1 MLILIITHEFC
12 PIFLLKQTVKVIKTV
27 SNPHGLRLAVDM
39 KFRIHIRIHI
49 HDFTWISM
57 DISISMDASIF
68 CIRELPRAD
77 KNFSPLQPSPLFLS
91 LSPLHHHRV
100 GSIPAPSPWYK
111 IFLTQPTSHQ
121 LVLFSSGRMFAWHL
135 SFTWHQIQL
144 VHSLQYCTTVSGA
157 ARILWQGGSEV
168 WVYSGSRVRS
178 PPVPVVLSVYQRGF
192 FARRPCNVLVVWYEE
207 VPWQWKHTHIT

>member
-39 KFRIHIRIHI
+39 KFRIHIRIHM

-68 CIRELPRAD
+68 RIRELHGD
-77 KNFSPLQPSPLFLS
+77 KNFSPLQPSPFFLS

-100 GSIPAPSPWYK
+100 GSIPGPSPQGVSPSSPCPHCSY
-111 IFLTQPTSHQ
+111 PHSHPRPRDTK
-121 LVLFSSGRMFAWHL
+121 FFNTTHKSS
-135 SFTWHQIQL
+135 
-144 VHSLQYCTTVSGA
+144 VS
-157 ARILWQGGSEV
+157 I
-168 WVYSGSRVRS
+168 
-178 PPVPVVLSVYQRGF
+178 
-192 FARRPCNVLVVWYEE
+192 
-207 VPWQWKHTHIT
+207 I

>member
-27 SNPHGLRLAVDM
+27 SNLRGLRLAVDM
-39 KFRIHIRIHI
+39 KFRIYIRIHI

-68 CIRELPRAD
+68 CIRELHGD

-100 GSIPAPSPWYK
+100 GSIPPRPRRVCPHPHPV
-111 IFLTQPTSHQ
+111 PT
-121 LVLFSSGRMFAWHL
+121 VP
-135 SFTWHQIQL
+135 I
-144 VHSLQYCTTVSGA
+144 
-157 ARILWQGGSEV
+157 RI
-168 WVYSGSRVRS
+168 
-178 PPVPVVLSVYQRGF
+178 PIPVPVIQNFFNTTYKSSVS
-192 FARRPCNVLVVWYEE
+192 
-207 VPWQWKHTHIT
+207 II

>member
-1 MLILIITHEFC
+1 MILRGYPWIYPYPWMPQSSVLESCMVTRTSPHSNRHRCSCPYPHFIT
-12 PIFLLKQTVKVIKTV
+12 T
-27 SNPHGLRLAVDM
+27 GL
-39 KFRIHIRIHI
+39 
-49 HDFTWISM
+49 
-57 DISISMDASIF
+57 
-68 CIRELPRAD
+68 
-77 KNFSPLQPSPLFLS
+77 
-91 LSPLHHHRV
+91 
-100 GSIPAPSPWYK
+100 APSPARPRRVCPHPHPVPTVP
-111 IFLTQPTSHQ
+111 IRIPIPVPVIQNFLTQPTSHQ

-192 FARRPCNVLVVWYEE
+192 FARRPCNVFVVWYEE